1 MKLAASYS
9 FILALLS
16 GFVDTAVFVHMGGLF
31 VAHVTGNFVL
41 LGATLA
47 GVGAGAGHAGHGGSA
62 MLQLISFPIFFA
74 AVMLAAAIAG
84 RVAEPR
90 RTSALLWIATL
101 LTLGT
106 GITALTGL
114 GTDPVLAM
122 MLVVAMAI
130 LNAAQRLDA
139 TLGAPFTVMTGNV
152 TGVAIAAA
160 QGLRL
165 APAPSVAPKPQAT
178 RTLLL
183 LVIGFGV
190 GCALGALA
198 QAWWGLGAM
207 VAPALLLGVRLLIR

>member
-1 MKLAASYS
+1 MIKSAASYS

-16 GFVDTAVFVHMGGLF
+16 GFVDTAVFVHLGGLF

-47 GVGAGAGHAGHGGSA
+47 GAGHAGHGGSA
-62 MLQLISFPIFFA
+62 TLQLISFPIFFA

-84 RVAEPR
+84 RFAEPR
-90 RTSALLWIATL
+90 RTSVLLWIATL
-101 LTLGT
+101 LTLAT
-106 GITALTGL
+106 GITALAGL
-114 GTDPVLAM
+114 GADPVLAM
-122 MLVVAMAI
+122 ILVVAMAI
-130 LNAAQRLDA
+130 LNAAQRLDTA
-139 TLGAPFTVMTGNV
+139 LGAPFTVMTGNV

-165 APAPSVAPKPQAT
+165 APAPSIAPKPQAT

-190 GCALGALA
+190 GCALGAVA

-207 VAPALLLGVRLLIR
+207 VAPALLLGVRLLMR

>member
-1 MKLAASYS
+1 MKSAASYS
-9 FILALLS
+9 FILAFLS
-16 GFVDTAVFVHMGGLF
+16 GFVDAAVFVHMGGLF

-47 GVGAGAGHAGHGGSA
+47 GMGAGTGHGGHGGSA
-62 MLQLISFPIFFA
+62 ALQLISFPIFFA

-84 RVAEPR
+84 RFAEPR
-90 RTSALLWIATL
+90 RTLALLWIATL

-106 GITALTGL
+106 GLTALAGP

-122 MLVVAMAI
+122 ILVVAMGI
-130 LNAAQRLDA
+130 LNAAQRLDGG
-139 TLGAPFTVMTGNV
+139 LGAPFTVMTGNV

-165 APAPSVAPKPQAT
+165 APAPSIAPKPQAT

-190 GCALGALA
+190 GCALGAVA

>member
-1 MKLAASYS
+1 MKSAASYS
-9 FILALLS
+9 FILAFLS

-47 GVGAGAGHAGHGGSA
+47 GAGHAGHGGSA
-62 MLQLISFPIFFA
+62 TLQLISFPIFFVS
-74 AVMLAAAIAG
+74 VMLAAAIAG
-84 RVAEPR
+84 RVAEPH

-101 LTLGT
+101 LTLAT
-106 GITALTGL
+106 GITALAGF

-122 MLVVAMAI
+122 ILVVAMAI

-139 TLGAPFTVMTGNV
+139 GLGAPFTVMTGNV

-183 LVIGFGV
+183 LVIGFAV
-190 GCALGALA
+190 GCALGAVA
-198 QAWWGLGAM
+198 QAWWGYSAM
-207 VAPALLLGVRLLIR
+207 VAPALLLAVRLLIR